1 MRGVSKRI
9 SCLQNR
15 TTHLCQTGAF
25 TKCIKKILVHLFKVD
40 AKHSYRRVVHQRV
53 WRFGIGGSRP
63 NGFILTQWLCMLAQW
78 LPVALS
84 AGQIIPQSTIH
95 CCLSICMFFSCPVT
109 WLFSVCYIICHLLSE
124 CFREFLVLQMIW
136 CFNIFLQHVSFWCVS
151 FICFCFFLLTS
162 HLIEFADELFQKL

>member
-1 MRGVSKRI
+1 MFRLRGISKRI
-9 SCLQNR
+9 SCLRNR

-25 TKCIKKILVHLFKVD
+25 TKSECMRKILVHLFEVD

-84 AGQIIPQSTIH
+84 TGQITPQSAIH

-109 WLFSVCYIICHLLSE
+109 WLFSVCCIICHLLALESFR
-124 CFREFLVLQMIW
+124 CFKWSDVLIYFSSMFLFDV
-136 CFNIFLQHVSFWCVS
+136 
-151 FICFCFFLLTS
+151 S
-162 HLIEFADELFQKL
+162 HLFVFY